1 MVTRS
6 RGTLE
11 LLEKGMAQVIW
22 YLLTALFAYFSVPIL
37 LPIYQAQMKQNYL
50 GEMLPTGLGTAF
62 IIPAVLVLI
71 TSSRGQ
77 GWNLWFSL
85 LLLLF
90 SLFGILDDALGG
102 EQKGFRGHFSQRTLS
117 TGALKALGGGLSSLA
132 IASLFGASWL
142 DVMLNAAIIAL
153 SANLLNLLDLRPG
166 RAGKVFLLLG
176 LPFFFISGEARS
188 SLGSLLFAVAGYLPW
203 DLKRKVMMGDT
214 GSNPLGAILGFVAA
228 LHLPLVARA
237 ILLALLISLH
247 ILAER
252 VSFSKIIASNRFLHF
267 LDQLGR

>member
-1 MVTRS
+1 M
-6 RGTLE
+6 
-11 LLEKGMAQVIW
+11 LEKGMAQMIW
-22 YLLTALFAYFSVPIL
+22 YFLAALLAYMGVPIL
-37 LPIYQAQMKQNYL
+37 LPIYQGQIKKNYL
-50 GEMLPTGLGTAF
+50 GELLPTGLGTAF
-62 IIPAVLVLI
+62 IVPAVLVLI

-77 GWNLWFSL
+77 EWSLWLAL

-117 TGALKALGGGLSSLA
+117 TGSLKAIGGGLSSLA
-132 IASLFGASWL
+132 IVSLFGTSWL
-142 DVMLNAAIIAL
+142 DVVVSAGIIAL

-166 RAGKVFLLLG
+166 RAGKAFLLFA
-176 LPFFFISGEARS
+176 LPLFFISGETRS
-188 SLGSLLFAVAGYLPW
+188 SLGIIFFAVIGYLPW

-214 GSNPLGAILGFVAA
+214 GSNPLGAALGFIAA
-228 LHLPLVARA
+228 LHFTFAGKA
-237 ILLALLISLH
+237 ILLALLIGLH

-252 VSFSKIIASNRFLHF
+252 VSFSKIIASNRLLQF